1 MYRGFYAVK
10 IDIFTGHINCTVG
23 DLVSPE
29 TQKVFKHNFSSALN
43 RIFFSI

>member
-1 MYRGFYAVK
+1 MYRGFHAVK
-10 IDIFTGHINCTVG
+10 IDIFTGHINCTG

-29 TQKVFKHNFSSALN
+29 TQKVFKHNFSPALN